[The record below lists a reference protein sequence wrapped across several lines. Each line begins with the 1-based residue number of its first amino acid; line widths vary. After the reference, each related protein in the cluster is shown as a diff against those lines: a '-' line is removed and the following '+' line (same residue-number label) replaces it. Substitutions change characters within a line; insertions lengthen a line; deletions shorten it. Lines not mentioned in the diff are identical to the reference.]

1 MVVPGN
7 HIAMDESPVQQDM
20 LSDTTVDSTG
30 IQSVGRIPICLAA
43 QVHGTKLKPV
53 IVFAGAK
60 RGRAVTILLSP
71 NARTNNNLTR
81 TGLQMY
87 WRDFHLASTY

>member
-1 MVVPGN
+1 M
-7 HIAMDESPVQQDM
+7 QQDM

-60 RGRAVTILLSP
+60 RGRAVTIK
-71 NARTNNNLTR
+71 
-81 TGLQMY
+81 
-87 WRDFHLASTY
+87 